1 MRMFPKTLLVIAVSF
16 SALSGC
22 KRAQHTIRH
31 VASSEPDY
39 TPQIQ
44 ANVTTGHIDG
54 LKYPDFTP
62 VQADVSNF
70 YNTREFDLAWVKN
83 GKPTQQA
90 SALME
95 EFSNA
100 AKRGLRPADYDAANW
115 STRVTNLN
123 TPEGAALF
131 DVAMTVTA
139 IRYLND
145 VHMGR
150 TIPTHFAFGVKG
162 YDGKKMDMPTVLK
175 DQVVDASDIKSAVDK
190 FEPQSPQYKALK
202 EALEHYQALAG
213 QEQMAAGTGQAS
225 TLPEI
230 DKAAKPTALNSGYA
244 AMTVLAQ
251 RLGMLGDLPDGD
263 RAPANADEVTEG
275 LKKFQGRHGL
285 TVTGKLSH
293 DTVEALNTPMS
304 TRVAQIEDSMERWR
318 WLDDSYSNAA
328 IVVNL
333 PEFVLR
339 AYEGTGSDYHEA
351 FRMNVVDGN
360 SDDETHHTPMIADMM
375 KYLVFR
381 PFWNVPPS
389 IAKKEIIPH
398 IEKSS
403 GYLSAKNYETVDL
416 KGKPAGADLKRIA
429 QGTVMVRQK
438 SGTSNSLGLVK
449 FMFPNPFNVYLH
461 DTNEKALFART
472 RRDNSHGCVRVQD
485 PPKLADWVLR
495 DNPKWDADSIA
506 EAMNGGD
513 DNKSVSLPKPV
524 PVLIFYGTAWAE
536 GGEMHFFK
544 DMYGYDAEMERS
556 LDGGRPYSSKPEKA
570 VTEKDV

>member
-1 MRMFPKTLLVIAVSF
+1 MRMFSKTLLVLAIS
-16 SALSGC
+16 SPALLVGC
-22 KRAQHTIRH
+22 KRAQHIVRH
-31 VASSEPDY
+31 VANSQPDY

-44 ANVTTGHIDG
+44 ANVTGGHIDG
-54 LKYPDFTP
+54 LKYPDFTSL
-62 VQADVSNF
+62 QADVSNF
-70 YNTREFDLAWVKN
+70 YNNQDFDLAWVKS

-90 SALME
+90 DGMLQ

-100 AKRGLRPADYDAANW
+100 AKRGLRPEDYDASNW
-115 STRVTNLN
+115 SARTANLG

-131 DVAMTVTA
+131 DVAMTVTCM
-139 IRYLND
+139 RFLND

-162 YDGKKMDMPTVLK
+162 YDSKKMDLPAVLK
-175 DQVVDASDIKSAVDK
+175 DQIVDAGDVPSAVDK
-190 FEPQSPQYKALK
+190 FEPQTEQFRALK
-202 EALEHYQALAG
+202 DALAHYQELAG
-213 QEQMAAGTGQAS
+213 QDNVAL
-225 TLPEI
+225 LPEM
-230 DKAAKPTALNSGYA
+230 DSSSKAVALTGSYPGLQA
-244 AMTVLAQ
+244 LQQ
-251 RLGMLGDLPDGD
+251 RLQQVGDYTGDKDAAADPASLGE
-263 RAPANADEVTEG
+263 A
-275 LKKFQGRHGL
+275 LKQFQQRHGL
-285 TVTGKLSH
+285 TVSGKLSH

-318 WLDDSYSNAA
+318 WMDDTYANAS

-333 PEFVLR
+333 PEFQLR
-339 AYEGTGSDYHEA
+339 AYEGTGGDRHEV
-351 FRMNVVDGN
+351 FRMNVVDGKSN
-360 SDDETHHTPMIADMM
+360 DESHHTPVIADMM

-398 IEKSS
+398 IEKNS

-472 RRDNSHGCVRVQD
+472 RRDASHGCVRVQD

-506 EAMNGGD
+506 EAMSTGD
-513 DNKSVSLPKPV
+513 DNKSVSLPKPI
-524 PVLIFYGTAWAE
+524 PVLIFYGTAWSD

-544 DMYGYDAEMERS
+544 DMYGYDAEMEKS
-556 LDGGRPYSSKPEKA
+556 IQGGRPYSSKPEKA

>member
-1 MRMFPKTLLVIAVSF
+1 MRTFPKALLLLSL
-16 SALSGC
+16 SASGLCTGC
-22 KRAQHTIRH
+22 KRASHMVRH

-44 ANVTTGHIDG
+44 AEVTSGHIDG

-62 VQADVSNF
+62 IQADVSNF
-70 YNTREFDLAWVKN
+70 YNTREFDLAWVKS
-83 GKPTQQA
+83 GKPTKQA
-90 SALME
+90 DGMLE

-100 AKRGLRPADYDAANW
+100 RKRGLRPEDYDASNW
-115 STRVTNLN
+115 SARTANLG
-123 TPEGAALF
+123 TPEGAAAF
-131 DVAMTVTA
+131 DVAMTVTC

-145 VHMGR
+145 LHMGR

-162 YDGKKMDMPTVLK
+162 YDGKKLDNPTVLK
-175 DQVVDASDIKSAVDK
+175 DQIVDAGDIKDAVDK
-190 FEPQSPQYKALK
+190 FEPQTAQYKALK
-202 EALEHYQALAG
+202 DALAHYQELASKDNIEPVPEVPDKSKPSAITASYPALAALQQRLIQVG
-213 QEQMAAGTGQAS
+213 DSTADAGSA
-225 TLPEI
+225 P
-230 DKAAKPTALNSGYA
+230 DPTALSEA
-244 AMTVLAQ
+244 
-251 RLGMLGDLPDGD
+251 
-263 RAPANADEVTEG
+263 VTR
-275 LKKFQGRHGL
+275 FQNRHGL
-285 TVTGKLSH
+285 TVNGKLSH

-318 WLDDSYSNAA
+318 WMNDDYSNAS

-339 AYEGTGSDYHEA
+339 AYEGTGNDHHEV
-351 FRMNVVDGN
+351 FRMNVVDGK
-360 SDDETHHTPMIADMM
+360 SDDETHHTPVIADMM

-398 IEKSS
+398 MEKSS

-416 KGKPAGADLKRIA
+416 KGKPAAADMKRIA

-449 FMFPNPFNVYLH
+449 FMFPNQFNVYLH

-472 RRDNSHGCVRVQD
+472 RRDSSHGCVRVQD

-495 DNPKWDADSIA
+495 DNPKWDADAIQ
-506 EAMNGGD
+506 EAMTTGD
-513 DNKSVSLPKPV
+513 DNKSVSLPKPI
-524 PVLIFYGTAWAE
+524 PVLIFYGTAWSD

-544 DMYGYDAEMERS
+544 DMYGYDAEMEKS
-556 LDGGRPYSSKPEKA
+556 LDGGRPYQSKPDKA